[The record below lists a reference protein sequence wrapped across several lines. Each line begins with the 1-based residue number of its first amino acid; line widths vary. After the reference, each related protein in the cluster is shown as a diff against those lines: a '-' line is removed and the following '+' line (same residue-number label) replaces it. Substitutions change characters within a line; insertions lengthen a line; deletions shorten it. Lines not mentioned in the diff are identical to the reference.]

1 MKRSRFI
8 ALSLLL
14 DAAFVNLGIVASFYV
29 RFAGE
34 LPAFNFE
41 PYVALAPVITLIYL
55 GTGYVYGIYEP
66 ERTEHPWAV
75 VRAVLAAVTLGT
87 ALTTALLFFAGP
99 EFFSFSRLVIVIS
112 WALINGLLVGWRLLF
127 LRVSS
132 ITWPEQRVVIVGTDA
147 VAHELAEEL
156 KRRARWGYRI
166 VGLVAAD
173 GPSRGDAAAAAG
185 GDTVGAA
192 AGPQVLGTLDDIT
205 RIVAERQVDRIIV
218 VSPIAV
224 RELIEGL
231 ALADETRVRVDV
243 VPELY
248 EIFIGTV
255 DSMVADIPL
264 MEITRSTVPPWFTA
278 VKRGVDIAGSL
289 VLLAVLSPVLVLAAV
304 LVLVTMGWPVLF
316 VQERVGRDMKPFNL
330 VKFRTMVREAE
341 KATGPVLAAEDD
353 ARITPVGRF
362 LRTYRIDE
370 LPQLINILTGDM
382 SFVGPRPERPFF
394 VERYVQEIPGYR
406 ERFRIAPGVTGLA
419 QVSGGYATT
428 PERKLKYDL
437 IYMYHQNLP
446 MDAQIVLE
454 TLRVVLTG
462 RGAR

>member
-8 ALSLLL
+8 ALSVLL
-14 DAAFVNLGIVASFYV
+14 DAAFVNVGIVASFYI
-29 RFAGE
+29 RFAGV

-41 PYVALAPVITLIYL
+41 PYVALAPVITVIYL
-55 GTGYVYGIYEP
+55 ATGYVYGIYEP

-75 VRAVLAAVTLGT
+75 VRAVLSAVTLGT

-112 WALINGLLVGWRLLF
+112 WAVLNGLLVGWRLLF
-127 LRVSS
+127 LRFSS

-147 VAHELAEEL
+147 VAYELAEEL

-166 VGLVAAD
+166 VGLVAPDRERTPAPPD
-173 GPSRGDAAAAAG
+173 
-185 GDTVGAA
+185 V
-192 AGPQVLGTLDDIT
+192 AGPPVLGSLEDLTA
-205 RIVAERQVDRIIV
+205 IVAERDVDRIIV
-218 VSPIAV
+218 VSPVAV

-231 ALADETRVRVDV
+231 TLADEMRVRVDV

-278 VKRGVDIAGSL
+278 VKRAVDFFGSL
-289 VLLAVLSPVLVLAAV
+289 FLLVLLSPVLLLAAL
-304 LVLVTMGWPVLF
+304 LVLVTMGRPVMF
-316 VQERVGRDMKPFNL
+316 VQERVGQDMEEFKL
-330 VKFRTMVREAE
+330 IKFRTMIREAE
-341 KATGPVLAAEDD
+341 KTTGPVLATAGDE
-353 ARITPVGRF
+353 RITPVGRF

-370 LPQLINILTGDM
+370 LPQLINILKGEM
-382 SFVGPRPERPFF
+382 SFVGPRPERAFF
-394 VERYVQEIPGYR
+394 VERYLREIPGYR